1 MIKKEWIWMNQLN
14 QNKMIKLKD
23 MDSNDLRDEL
33 ASRGFYT
40 NNLWHV
46 DDVKQNYE
54 CSDEDAQEILDKT
67 MQSEWITQEIFTF
80 IDEVCVGHAHTK
92 EK

>member
-1 MIKKEWIWMNQLN
+1 
-14 QNKMIKLKD
+14 MIKLKD

-54 CSDEDAQEILDKT
+54 CTDEDAQEILDKT
-67 MQSEWITQEIFTF
+67 MQSEWVTQEIFAF
-80 IDEVCVGHAHTK
+80 INEVCAGHSHAK

>member
-1 MIKKEWIWMNQLN
+1 MD
-14 QNKMIKLKD
+14 KLKD
-23 MDSNDLRDEL
+23 ISSNDLRDEL

-46 DDVKQNYE
+46 DDVKQNYK

-67 MQSEWITQEIFTF
+67 MQSEWIVQEIFTF
-80 IDEVCVGHAHTK
+80 IGEVCAGHAHTK
-92 EK
+92 

>member
-1 MIKKEWIWMNQLN
+1 
-14 QNKMIKLKD
+14 MIKLKD
-23 MDSNDLRDEL
+23 IDSDDLRDEL

-46 DDVKQNYE
+46 DDIKQNYE

-67 MQSEWITQEIFTF
+67 MQSEWITQEIFTC
-80 IDEVCVGHAHTK
+80 ISQVCAGHKFVK

>member
-1 MIKKEWIWMNQLN
+1 
-14 QNKMIKLKD
+14 MIKLKD
-23 MDSNDLRDEL
+23 MNSNDLRDEL

-67 MQSEWITQEIFTF
+67 MQSEWVTREIFTF
-80 IDEVCVGHAHTK
+80 IDEVCAGHAHTK

>member
-1 MIKKEWIWMNQLN
+1 MIKKEWFWMNQLN
-14 QNKMIKLKD
+14 QNKMTKLKD
-23 MDSNDLRDEL
+23 IDSDDLRDEL

-54 CSDEDAQEILDKT
+54 CSDEDAQEI
-67 MQSEWITQEIFTF
+67 FTF
-80 IDEVCVGHAHTK
+80 IDEVCVGYLHKETK
-92 EK
+92 

>member
-1 MIKKEWIWMNQLN
+1 MD
-14 QNKMIKLKD
+14 KLKD
-23 MDSNDLRDEL
+23 IDSNDLRDEL

-46 DDVKQNYE
+46 DDVKQNYD
-54 CSDEDAQEILDKT
+54 CSDEDAQKILDKT

-80 IDEVCVGHAHTK
+80 IDEVCALPELFTRIK
-92 EK
+92 EKV

>member
-1 MIKKEWIWMNQLN
+1 
-14 QNKMIKLKD
+14 MIKLND

-54 CSDEDAQEILDKT
+54 FSDEDAQEILDKT

-80 IDEVCVGHAHTK
+80 IDEVYAGHLHVNKTK
-92 EK
+92 

>member
-1 MIKKEWIWMNQLN
+1 
-14 QNKMIKLKD
+14 

-40 NNLWHV
+40 NNLWHI
-46 DDVKQNYE
+46 DDIKQNYE
-54 CSDEDAQEILDKT
+54 CYDEDAQEILDKVMCSERIT
-67 MQSEWITQEIFTF
+67 MEIFTF
-80 IDEVCVGHAHTK
+80 IDEVCAGHRFVK

>member
-1 MIKKEWIWMNQLN
+1 MD
-14 QNKMIKLKD
+14 KLKD
-23 MDSNDLRDEL
+23 IDSNDLRDEL

-46 DDVKQNYE
+46 DDGKQNDE
-54 CSDEDAQEILDKT
+54 CSDEDEQEILDKT
-67 MQSEWITQEIFTF
+67 MHSEWITQEIFTF
-80 IDEVCVGHAHTK
+80 IDEVCAGHRFVK

>member
-1 MIKKEWIWMNQLN
+1 
-14 QNKMIKLKD
+14 MIKLKD

-67 MQSEWITQEIFTF
+67 MQSEWVTQEIFTF
-80 IDEVCVGHAHTK
+80 IDEVCAGHAHVK
-92 EK
+92 ENSDE

>member
-1 MIKKEWIWMNQLN
+1 
-14 QNKMIKLKD
+14 MIKLKD

-40 NNLWHV
+40 NNLWHI

-67 MQSEWITQEIFTF
+67 MQSEQVTQEVFTF
-80 IDEVCVGHAHTK
+80 IDEVCAGHSHAK

>member
-1 MIKKEWIWMNQLN
+1 MD
-14 QNKMIKLKD
+14 KLKD
-23 MDSNDLRDEL
+23 IDSNDLRDEL

-54 CSDEDAQEILDKT
+54 CSDEDALEILDRV
-67 MQSEWITQEIFTF
+67 MQSEWIGQEIFAS
-80 IDEVCVGHAHTK
+80 IDEVCAGHAHAK

>member
-1 MIKKEWIWMNQLN
+1 
-14 QNKMIKLKD
+14 MIKLKD

-67 MQSEWITQEIFTF
+67 MQSEWVTREIFTF
-80 IDEVCVGHAHTK
+80 IDEVCAGHAHTK

>member
-1 MIKKEWIWMNQLN
+1 
-14 QNKMIKLKD
+14 MIKLKD

-54 CSDEDAQEILDKT
+54 CTDEDAQEILDKT
-67 MQSEWITQEIFTF
+67 MQSDWITQEIFTF
-80 IDEVCVGHAHTK
+80 IDEVWAGHAHTK

>member
-1 MIKKEWIWMNQLN
+1 MN
-14 QNKMIKLKD
+14 KLKD
-23 MDSNDLRDEL
+23 INSNDLRDEL

-46 DDVKQNYE
+46 DDIKQNYE

-67 MQSEWITQEIFTF
+67 MQSEWITQQIFTF
-80 IDEVCVGHAHTK
+80 IDEVCAGHRFVK
-92 EK
+92 EKEK